1 MNRLVVNNR
10 LVVTSIK
17 ILSSLYKKNTFV
29 NDIIQ
34 QTSSDRSFVIKTLRT
49 LEKGRFIESINS
61 KSHKQKKVKHLSKLG
76 EELANLIICIQNFN
90 EEYVKL
96 RQLIDEYKKLDEEIK
111 KFKETELKDKPSPFI
126 KRNPFEIKPKKYK
139 ISERLLK
146 EKLRSK
152 GWANEEISYYYECQ
166 EGLYYTDIF
175 LHEGTIKI
183 LLHKFLSILD
193 NFDLNVVARDIINQ
207 IIIQIFQ
214 AELTDIVT
222 NTHVRYTTNLKKK
235 YKNNKID
242 YSQYYP
248 NFKYEPLDY
257 IDKLRFP
264 FSLPVMEI
272 VKKVMLFY
280 LKLLDQ
286 LNLMELTKVIPLK
299 IKSITLAI
307 EDSPI
312 YPINED
318 EIRREDMRIC
328 CRCLITV
335 YEKYLNSN

>member
-1 MNRLVVNNR
+1 MNRLVNKNR
-10 LVVTSIK
+10 LVMTSIK
-17 ILSSLYKKNTFV
+17 ILSSLYKKDMFV
-29 NDIIQ
+29 NEIID

-49 LEKGRFIESINS
+49 LEKGRFITSINS
-61 KSHKQKKVKHLSKLG
+61 KSHKQKKVKQLSQLG
-76 EELANLIICIQNFN
+76 QELANLVNSIQIFN
-90 EEYVKL
+90 KEYDRL
-96 RQLIDEYKKLDEEIK
+96 RQLIDEYKNLDEEIK
-111 KFKETELKDKPSPFI
+111 KLLETELKDKSSPFI
-126 KRNPFEIKPKKYK
+126 KRNPLEIKPKAYK
-139 ISERLLK
+139 ISEMLLK

-152 GWANEEISYYYECQ
+152 GWPTEEISYYYECQ

-183 LLHKFLSILD
+183 LLHKFISILD
-193 NFDLNVVARDIINQ
+193 NFDLNAIAREILNQ

-214 AELTDIVT
+214 AKLSDIVT
-222 NTHVRYTTNLKKK
+222 NIHVRYTTSLKMK
-235 YKNNKID
+235 YKNNKIN

-272 VKKVMLFY
+272 VKKVMLSY
-280 LKLLDQ
+280 LNLLGHLNLLELTEVITLKL
-286 LNLMELTKVIPLK
+286 N
-299 IKSITLAI
+299 SITLAI

-312 YPINED
+312 YAINED
-318 EIRREDMRIC
+318 EINREDMMIC
-328 CRCLITV
+328 CRCLIMV